1 MNVTHATRK
10 EDTLDP
16 VPDAVPDPV
25 LDLVK
30 VTLATADD
38 KKAIDPVVLDVSEH
52 LRIVD
57 YFVIMSGSNRRQV
70 KTLVD
75 EIRLKL
81 REAGHRPLRVE
92 GAEEGEWVLVDYGD
106 VAIHVFLEE
115 TRRFYDLEYLWSDAP
130 RLSVVQA

>member
-1 MNVTHATRK
+1 VT
-10 EDTLDP
+10 
-16 VPDAVPDPV
+16 DPV

-30 VTLATADD
+30 RAVATADE
-38 KKAIDPVVLDVSEH
+38 KQAIDPVVLDVSEH

-57 YFVIMSGSNRRQV
+57 YFVILSGASRRQV
-70 KTLVD
+70 STLVD

-92 GAEEGEWVLVDYGD
+92 GAEEGEWVLIDYGD
-106 VAIHVFLEE
+106 VAIHVFLDE
-115 TRRFYDLEYLWSDAP
+115 TRRFYDLERLWSDAP